1 MKNKIIYIL
10 FAFFSAG
17 LMFTSCTDYL
27 DRDSD
32 SVLSREDAFKN
43 FNNFQGFVEVI
54 YNVIPDVAKHYWVS
68 SFNWGDDEVITTGN
82 GEYLMGYAIDGGN
95 YRSYFNKGDCFLD
108 RSWKV
113 DGDRFAKSLWG
124 GGWYAIRQANLGIEA
139 LENGM
144 LKDATQE
151 EREFIEGQLYFFRAW
166 TYFQLT
172 TYWGGLPYMLK
183 PLAPDAQFNLPRESY
198 QENAEKMAADFQRA
212 ADLLPIDW
220 DNTTTGNRTK
230 GNNAF
235 RPNKIWALSYLGKT
249 LLYAGSPLMQNGGE
263 NNNRSYN
270 ADYCKRAAEVL
281 GTVLN
286 MVEAGQ
292 TQYAMVSFDKYSS
305 LFYTKEQNWLMPGGT
320 EAIMRSPTF
329 GADSYWRQ
337 MNSYQLA
344 AICEGDG
351 IILCP
356 AANYV
361 NYFGMANG
369 LPLNDPQSEFNDE
382 QPWKGR
388 DPRFYNN
395 FIYDGVQMIK
405 APSDNNKQYQ
415 YANFYDGGNCCN
427 DPRTTS
433 RTGYFNYKFIP
444 VGANKDDND
453 YGYGKATHFH
463 LSWLRLAEVYLLY
476 AEAVA
481 QGYGSPT
488 AKATTFTKSAVDAVN
503 VVRERAGVEGVATA
517 YTADL
522 EKFMGEVRRER
533 AVELAFEGHRFN
545 DLRRWKLL
553 TEYPYNIKTMQKF
566 DRAEEF
572 DPAADPKER
581 KVRNFRE
588 VVVTERKL
596 SGKHYWLPFKTDDV
610 TMYPEFYQNPGW

>member
-10 FAFFSAG
+10 SMFFIVCFT
-17 LMFTSCTDYL
+17 LTSCTDYL

-32 SVLSREDAFKN
+32 SVLSEEDAFKN
-43 FNNFQGFVEVI
+43 FNNFQGFIEVM
-54 YNVIPDVAKHYWVS
+54 YNVIPDIAKHNWVS
-68 SFNWGDDEVITTGN
+68 SFNWGEDEVITTGN

-95 YRSYFNKGDCFLD
+95 YRSYINKGDCFLD
-108 RSWKV
+108 RNWSV
-113 DGDRFAKSLWG
+113 DGDRFKKSLWG
-124 GGWYAIRQANLGIEA
+124 GGWYAIRQANLGLEA
-139 LENGM
+139 LEKGM

-151 EREFIEGQLYFFRAW
+151 EQNFIKGQLYFFRAW
-166 TYFQLT
+166 FYFQLT
-172 TYWGGLPYMLK
+172 SYWGGLPYLESVI
-183 PLAPDAQFNLPRESY
+183 APDAQFNLPRETY

-220 DNTTTGNRTK
+220 DNTATGSRTK
-230 GNNAF
+230 GNNAL

-249 LLYAGSPLMQNGGE
+249 LLYAGSPLMENGAD

-270 ADYCKRAAEVL
+270 SEYCKRAADVL
-281 GTVLN
+281 GQVLN
-286 MVEAGQ
+286 MVESNQ
-292 TQYAMVSFDKYSS
+292 TQYALVDFDNYST

-320 EAIMRSPTF
+320 EAIMRSPTY

-337 MNSYQLA
+337 MNSYQLQ

-361 NYFGMANG
+361 NYFGMQNG
-369 LPLNDPQSEFNDE
+369 LPLDDPNSHFSKS
-382 QPWKGR
+382 QPWKDR

-395 FIYDGVQMIK
+395 FIYDGVKMIK
-405 APSDNNKQYQ
+405 SPSSFKEYE
-415 YANFYDGGNCCN
+415 YANLYEGGNCCD
-427 DPRTTS
+427 DPRKTS

-444 VGANKDDND
+444 LGANKDDAD

-481 QGYGSPT
+481 QGYGS
-488 AKATTFTKSAVDAVN
+488 ANNNSATFPKSAVYAVN
-503 VVRERAGVEGVATA
+503 VIRERAGVDPVADS
-517 YTADL
+517 YTNDL
-522 EKFMGEVRRER
+522 EKFMSEVRRER
-533 AVELAFEGHRFN
+533 AVELAFEGHRFH

-566 DRAEEF
+566 DRAEAF
-572 DPAADPKER
+572 DPEADPKER
-581 KVRNFRE
+581 KVVNFRE
-588 VVVTERKL
+588 EIVTQRKL
-596 SGKHYWLPFKTDDV
+596 SSKHYWLPFKTEDV
-610 TMYPEFYQNPGW
+610 TIYPEFYQNPGW